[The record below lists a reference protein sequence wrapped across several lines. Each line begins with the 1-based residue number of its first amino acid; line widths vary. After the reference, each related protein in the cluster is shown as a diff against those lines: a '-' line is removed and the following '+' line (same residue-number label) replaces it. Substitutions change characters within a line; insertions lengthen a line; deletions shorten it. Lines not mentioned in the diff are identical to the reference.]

1 MLSIATLLWIKQ
13 NVPIDGSEMQMDQMV
28 GSIICLDGT
37 AMEYVEACERQ
48 VLCMKDLEKAKVRS
62 VC

>member
-1 MLSIATLLWIKQ
+1 M
-13 NVPIDGSEMQMDQMV
+13 PIDGSEMQMDQMV

-37 AMEYVEACERQ
+37 AMEYMEAYERQ
-48 VLCMKDLEKAKVRS
+48 VLCMKDLEKAKLRS